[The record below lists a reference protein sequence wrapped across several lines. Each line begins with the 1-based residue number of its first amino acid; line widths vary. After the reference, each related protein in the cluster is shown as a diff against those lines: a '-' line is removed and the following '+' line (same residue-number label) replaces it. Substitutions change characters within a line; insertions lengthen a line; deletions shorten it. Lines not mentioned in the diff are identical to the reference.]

1 MFSSDR
7 DTKENFLYSANT
19 TQNKSN
25 KINIKSTL
33 PNLFLSRKKHIV
45 THIMSGED
53 LSNKI
58 VATLKSSNSS
68 LNVKKL
74 RKQIL
79 LQLQTDSDDKE
90 AKKKFKKAVQKL
102 EADGILS
109 LNKDGEISLISQKV
123 HNNKAKESKKDK
135 KKKDKKKKESR
146 DVSNGKRKNSTL
158 DENEDL
164 EGEEVEEKR
173 KSGTNKKRQK
183 LEDGMKSS
191 SEEDEGVIKEER
203 GDDEDDHDEQDEE
216 NTVLLKDT
224 NGKNVPCPGNPSGC
238 TRLFLGNLPFA
249 VDEASLRTFLDPAEM
264 THVKW
269 ITDKETGKFYGSAFI
284 EVATSKCGAIA
295 VKKKNGEKLMG
306 RPIRINF
313 APARESDVWPPKSKE
328 VTGNGGQA
336 GGSGVKAMGVKPDNC
351 VKLFIGNLSFD
362 IDDDAI
368 IKFFASVDAEVKAVR
383 WLHHRDTG
391 DFKGCGYVEFWN
403 TEACEK
409 GAALN
414 GKSLM
419 GRPIR
424 IDWTD

>member
-1 MFSSDR
+1 
-7 DTKENFLYSANT
+7 
-19 TQNKSN
+19 
-25 KINIKSTL
+25 
-33 PNLFLSRKKHIV
+33 
-45 THIMSGED
+45 MSIDD

-58 VATLKSSNSS
+58 ITALSSGASPSS
-68 LNVKKL
+68 SINVKKL

-90 AKKKFKKAVQKL
+90 AKKNFKKTVQKL
-102 EADGILS
+102 EADGVLT
-109 LNKDGEISLISQKV
+109 LNKDGEITLISQKL
-123 HNNKAKESKKDK
+123 NRKTDNEKANKSKKDK
-135 KKKDKKKKESR
+135 KKKDKKKENG
-146 DVSNGKRKNSTL
+146 DVSDSKRKKDTL
-158 DENEDL
+158 DDNGDGDED
-164 EGEEVEEKR
+164 
-173 KSGTNKKRQK
+173 KSQSTRHEKRQK
-183 LEDGMKSS
+183 IESEIMKSTAEEELEE
-191 SEEDEGVIKEER
+191 EEDAAKEKNNA
-203 GDDEDDHDEQDEE
+203 DDYDDNDEDEE
-216 NTVLLKDT
+216 NTT
-224 NGKNVPCPGNPSGC
+224 MHKNSNEKNKPCNGNPSGC

-249 VDEASLRTFLDPAEM
+249 VDEASLRSFLSPAEM

-284 EVATSKCGAIA
+284 EMATSKCGAIA
-295 VKKKNGEKLMG
+295 VKQKNGEKLMG

-313 APARESDVWPPKSKE
+313 APARESDQWPPKSKE

-362 IDDDAI
+362 IDDDTI
-368 IKFFASVDAEVKAVR
+368 MKFFANVDAEVKAVR

-403 TEACEK
+403 TEACQK
-409 GAALN
+409 GATLN